1 MKKLLLT
8 LAVVAAGVFGSP
20 VQGATIEE
28 RLVFY
33 IPNRLIDALDTFSV
47 ALGFGPTV
55 EARLMATRA
64 IDVGLGIGW
73 TAKAYKIHNRQYG
86 FGLEEGWYW
95 SFICVGAEDFTVYES
110 TPLIERYVETR
121 VGFPEPIQ
129 RVYDF
134 FEGPR
139 DYWAFGGS
147 LGLFL
152 DGDLYV
158 HPVDFVDFVLGFFLL
173 DIKDDDLTFDTFR

>member
-1 MKKLLLT
+1 MKKIFLA
-8 LAVVAAGVFGSP
+8 LAVAAVGLFAP
-20 VQGATIEE
+20 QAQGATIEE
-28 RLVFY
+28 RIVFY
-33 IPNRLIDALDTFSV
+33 IPNRIIDALDFVSV
-47 ALGFGPTV
+47 ALGVGPVV

-73 TAKAYKIHNRQYG
+73 TAKGYKIHNRQYG

-110 TPLIERYVETR
+110 TPLVERYVETR

-134 FEGPR
+134 FGGPR

-158 HPVDFVDFVLGFFLL
+158 HPVELVDFVLGFFLL